1 MGQGV
6 VLILAGRADVAHR
19 VQVEGSHPMMASV
32 TLMRA
37 CPEAGTQGGMDE
49 LEKSI
54 SRGSGPE
61 TL

>member
-1 MGQGV
+1 
-6 VLILAGRADVAHR
+6 
-19 VQVEGSHPMMASV
+19 MMASV

-49 LEKSI
+49 PEKSI